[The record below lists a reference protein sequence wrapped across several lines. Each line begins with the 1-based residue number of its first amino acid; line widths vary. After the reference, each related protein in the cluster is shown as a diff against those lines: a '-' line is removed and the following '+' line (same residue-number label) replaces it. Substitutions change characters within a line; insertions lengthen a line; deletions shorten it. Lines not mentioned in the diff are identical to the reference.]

1 MERMLSPHGIKF
13 EHQHMITRRRCS
25 ICERKLD
32 QTAFYLTESNDAPT
46 PQQAWLLCASCNSA
60 VQLSLI
66 QSQLRPAVRT
76 RVAVGL
82 VASARNPEHRA
93 KWWQERYWDELD
105 DRGWNRLIWW
115 FFMAIAFG
123 HIIVFVVLMM
133 YPYLFK

>member
-13 EHQHMITRRRCS
+13 EHEHMITRRRCS

-32 QTAFYLTESNDAPT
+32 RTAFYLTESDDAPE
-46 PQQAWLLCASCNSA
+46 PQQAWLLCAPCNSA
-60 VQLSLI
+60 VHLALL

-76 RVAVGL
+76 RIAVGL

-105 DRGWNRLIWW
+105 DKDWNRLIWW
-115 FFMAIAFG
+115 FFMIVAFG

-133 YPYLFK
+133 YPFLFK